1 MKNGMT
7 LPTAVSI
14 SGAAANPNTAP
25 GGKGLTRSRSVS
37 ILMSL
42 FNLRLGYWA
51 PNPNPKAGVLT
62 INENRRTPNHFQAAL
77 YELFMDSKRNSA
89 YVQLSDGGHFENLAA
104 YELIRRRC
112 KLIVLSDAAAD
123 PDFGFADLQVLM
135 RRIKQ
140 DFNACITFEGDNHIE
155 KMVPSI
161 DKLYPDKLKV
171 AEKGFVF
178 GKIQYDNME
187 EGHLIY
193 IKSTLVDDLNL
204 KLLGY
209 KSLNPNYPDESTAD
223 QFFDPEQFD
232 SYRELGYELC
242 LKMLES
248 GGEDYLMGDFSKQ
261 LNSTD

>member
-1 MKNGMT
+1 M
-7 LPTAVSI
+7 
-14 SGAAANPNTAP
+14 
-25 GGKGLTRSRSVS
+25 
-37 ILMSL
+37 
-42 FNLRLGYWA
+42 
-51 PNPNPKAGVLT
+51 LT
-62 INENRRTPNHFQAAL
+62 ITATIIGQANKSIK
-77 YELFMDSKRNSA
+77 SKRNSA

-123 PDFGFADLQVLM
+123 PDFGFSDLQVLM
-135 RRIKQ
+135 RLIKQ

-171 AEKGFVF
+171 AEKGFVV
-178 GKIQYDNME
+178 GKIQYSDME
-187 EGHLIY
+187 EDEEAYLIY

-248 GGEDYLMGDFSKQ
+248 GGEDYLMGDFSKPLKNKHLIQ
-261 LNSTD
+261 